1 MTFPRGGLPCLTLFA
16 SDPAHSPVAA
26 WYHELVT
33 RSAIAGPMNLTRW
46 EWSSVQLFHLVLPGP
61 KHQSIPFEVPVQ
73 R

>member
-1 MTFPRGGLPCLTLFA
+1 
-16 SDPAHSPVAA
+16 
-26 WYHELVT
+26 
-33 RSAIAGPMNLTRW
+33 LTRW